1 MPLARQTLC
10 SSSALAVSR
19 AGASQAES
27 GPTIA
32 REKLLP
38 DWRADA
44 WRRLEGS
51 WRGSWACVAETSGW
65 LYAACDLP
73 SCATAPVSAAP
84 AKANHPLRG
93 GPFGKCSHATATGW
107 QRPLLPPAYASRFQ
121 RLCCTRP

>member
-73 SCATAPVSAAP
+73 SCATTPVSAAP
-84 AKANHPLRG
+84 AKANHPERW
-93 GPFGKCSHATATGW
+93 PFWEMLTRHGYWLATTIVTACICIKV
-107 QRPLLPPAYASRFQ
+107 PAAVLHQ
-121 RLCCTRP
+121 AW